1 MQQDIRS
8 KNRTI
13 SRNMFER
20 SKKRERYNKTPL
32 EIMTINISLVYN
44 TLFNDYLDNNIDLLR
59 RVKISND
66 SSLMIEIIED
76 KFTEKHL
83 KSLNPT
89 ALVGGFLILSDNGKS
104 IDANKVKFIFEKEV
118 NGIQVINFFK
128 NQKVK
133 EEDIIRYAR
142 FWITFL

>member
-1 MQQDIRS
+1 MHQDIRS

-20 SKKRERYNKTPL
+20 SKKRERYNKSPQ
-32 EIMTINISLVYN
+32 EIMTMNISIIYN
-44 TLFNDYLDNNIDLLR
+44 TLFNDYLNNNIDLLR
-59 RVKISND
+59 GAKISSD
-66 SSLMIEIIED
+66 SSLMISIIED
-76 KFTEKHL
+76 NKLTEKNL

-89 ALVGGFLILSDNGKS
+89 ALVGGFLILSNDGKS
-104 IDANKVKFIFEKEV
+104 IDSNKVNIIFDAK
-118 NGIQVINFFK
+118 VINFFK

-142 FWITFL
+142 FWMTFFQNQ